1 MTQVITNP
9 TLEEARARL
18 QVEMAPDTLA
28 HSERTAELARILAT
42 RHRVD
47 ADRAELA
54 GLIHDIADSF
64 SDSELLML
72 AEKYDI
78 AFTLTEARVPRLLH
92 GPVGAELLRREWGL
106 SDEEILDAVRDHITG
121 GPHMSQL
128 SKILFVADKIEPE
141 RDRYYGG
148 LNTIRELAMT
158 DLDEAVLQLFAWRM
172 DQLVEG
178 RKPVDERL
186 VTARNRLIERAK
198 ATRR

>member
-1 MTQVITNP
+1 MTQATANP
-9 TLEEARARL
+9 TIEEARGRL
-18 QVEMAPDTLA
+18 QVEVAPDTLA
-28 HSERTAELARILAT
+28 HSERTAEVARMLAT

-64 SDSELLML
+64 SDSELLMM

-92 GPVGAELLRREWGL
+92 GPVGAEQLRREWGL
-106 SDEEILDAVRDHITG
+106 CDEEILDAVRDHITG

-128 SKILFVADKIEPE
+128 AKIIFVADKIEPE
-141 RDRYYGG
+141 RDRFYGG
-148 LNTIRELAMT
+148 LNSIRDLAMT
-158 DLDEAVLQLFAWRM
+158 DLDQAVLQLFAWRM

-178 RKPVDERL
+178 GNPVDERL
-186 VTARNRLIERAK
+186 VSARNRLIERAQ